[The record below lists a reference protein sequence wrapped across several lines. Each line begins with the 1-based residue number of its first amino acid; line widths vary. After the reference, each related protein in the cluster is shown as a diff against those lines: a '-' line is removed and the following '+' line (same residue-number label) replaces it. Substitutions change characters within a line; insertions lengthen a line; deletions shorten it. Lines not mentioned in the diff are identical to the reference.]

1 MIRCRGSGRG
11 GSARSAS
18 AWPRPQHLR
27 RRLRAGEKAR
37 RPRLMSLRRLLLSP
51 PRRPSQRQRVWALH
65 PRSDAGKPQMLPH
78 SKRSMTLPLRPPPQ
92 RKRPSW
98 QRRLR
103 RQRRTNVR
111 SKPSFRLPPLLLRPR
126 LLPRHLPWLIL
137 RATATLARAPSHRY
151 LHRLGLHPSPVRLR
165 RTRCRCRTPVHR
177 RVRQAP
183 AGPQGPLFVQPAR
196 VCRTV
201 LAQLAAVFRREA
213 GARDKALVSR
223 ARGPSRPQR
232 HHSGHRRFALPE
244 PVRRARQA
252 AGRRGREA
260 AHHALGETRVEA
272 EGRRASEARSIRPPS
287 TRTSRR
293 R

>member
-51 PRRPSQRQRVWALH
+51 PRPPSQKQRVWALH
-65 PRSDAGKPQMLPH
+65 PRSDAGRPQMLPH
-78 SKRSMTLPLRPPPQ
+78 SRRSMTLPPRPPPQ

-111 SKPSFRLPPLLLRPR
+111 SKPSFRLRP

-137 RATATLARAPSHRY
+137 RVKATLERAPSHR
-151 LHRLGLHPSPVRLR
+151 HRQCLGLHPSRVRLR
-165 RTRCRCRTPVHR
+165 RTRCRWHTPVHR

-183 AGPQGPLFVQPAR
+183 AAPRGPLFVQPAR

-213 GARDKALVSR
+213 GARDKALDSV

-232 HHSGHRRFALPE
+232 HPSGHHRFALPE
-244 PVRRARQA
+244 PVHRARQV
-252 AGRRGREA
+252 AGLRGREA
-260 AHHALGETRVEA
+260 AHHGLGETRVEA
-272 EGRRASEARSIRPPS
+272 AGRKASEARSIRPPW